1 MNASRM
7 RDWLKEHAGK
17 TYGNFIGGEWVAG
30 RSGRTLPLFEAA
42 LPANKLGDFPAS
54 GEDDVQSAV
63 VAAHKAYL
71 TWRSTPVTVRSAVLF
86 RLADLLERDREE
98 LAYRIS
104 AEQGK
109 VFAESLG
116 EVQRAAAEARFNAG
130 EAQRNGG
137 EILPS
142 ENAQVSVGVQ
152 CYPLGVIAAIAPW
165 NFPLVT
171 PVRKIAPA
179 LVYGCTV
186 VYKPASATP
195 WTSVKLME
203 LLAEAGVPRGVVNL
217 VCGPG
222 KQVGEALVNHPL
234 VKGISFTG
242 STGPG
247 LRINALAAARLAKTQ
262 LELGGKNAAIV
273 LNYGNLDYAA
283 SQIVSAAFACSGQ
296 RCTAISRVIVLR
308 EKAAELIE
316 RLTEKIA
323 NIRVG
328 PAWDEQATMGPLIN
342 QNQFETV
349 MDYIESGI
357 AEGANLAVGGKRLYL
372 AKGQDE
378 WDKEGY
384 YLQPTMF
391 TNVRV
396 DMKIAKEEIFG
407 PVLSVLEADDVD
419 EAIEIANSTD
429 YGLAASVFTDN
440 LAEAK
445 RFADSLES
453 GMVHINHGTAS
464 QAHVPFGGAK
474 QSGFGAFSIG
484 HSNQEF
490 YTGMKV
496 IYAKNIST
504 TF

>member
-1 MNASRM
+1 MNANRM
-7 RDWLKEHAGK
+7 KDWLKEHAGK
-17 TYGNFIGGEWVAG
+17 TYGNYIDGEWVAG
-30 RSGRTLPLFEAA
+30 RSGRTSPLFEAA
-42 LPANKLGDFPAS
+42 SPANKLGDFPAS

-63 VAAHKAYL
+63 VAAHKAFL
-71 TWRSTPVTVRSAVLF
+71 TWRSTPATVRSAVLF

-109 VFAESLG
+109 VLAESLG

-152 CYPLGVIAAIAPW
+152 RYPLGVIGAIAPW

-217 VCGPG
+217 VCGSG

-273 LNYGNLDYAA
+273 LHYENLEYAA
-283 SQIVSAAFACSGQ
+283 AQIVSAAFACSGQ

-308 EKAAELIE
+308 EKAAQLIE
-316 RLTEKIA
+316 LLTAKIA

-328 PAWDEQATMGPLIN
+328 PAWDEQATMGPLIDR
-342 QNQFETV
+342 NQFASV
-349 MDYIESGI
+349 MKYVESGI
-357 AEGANLAVGGKRLYL
+357 AEGAKLVIGGQRLRL
-372 AKGQDE
+372 NGEKDMQE
-378 WDKEGY
+378 QGY
-384 YLQPTMF
+384 YLQPSLF
-391 TNVRV
+391 TQVRK
-396 DMKIAKEEIFG
+396 DMQIAKEEIFG
-407 PVLSVLEADDVD
+407 PVLSVLEAEDVD
-419 EAIEIANSTD
+419 DAIDIANATD
-429 YGLAASVFTDN
+429 YGLATSVFTDRLLESRQ
-440 LAEAK
+440 LAA
-445 RFADSLES
+445 ALES

-464 QAHVPFGGAK
+464 QAHVPFGGTK
-474 QSGFGAFSIG
+474 HSGFGAFSIG
-484 HSNQEF
+484 HSNLEF
-490 YTGMKV
+490 FTGMKV
-496 IYAKNIST
+496 VYEKVD
-504 TF
+504 